1 MDGDAMEGLT
11 NALKKFT
18 FWGTQPVP
26 AIEEKV
32 EETVNGPIEPEK
44 PVSEIRQDPYHLPD
58 GFEWN
63 TLDIDDPETVSPPST
78 HAHVGW

>member
-1 MDGDAMEGLT
+1 MAEEAIESLANSM
-11 NALKKFT
+11 KKFT

-32 EETVNGPIEPEK
+32 AETINEPIEPEK
-44 PVSEIRQDPYHLPD
+44 PVTEIRQESFNLPE

-63 TLDIDDPETVSPPST
+63 TLDIDDPEIVS
-78 HAHVGW
+78 